1 MKKQIISTFILLLLI
16 NTTLLS
22 IKSFAQSIS
31 PKEENSIRLMSYNI
45 RNAKGLD
52 DITDYDRIANIIK
65 NVAPDI
71 IGIQELDSVTGRSK
85 GVDVLDVL
93 SRVTLMYST
102 YAASIDYDGGKYGIG
117 ILSKEKPINVIKVPL
132 PCRNEPRMLLIVE
145 LENYYFGN
153 THFSLNADDRMKAVE
168 IIKREVKKLNEDK
181 PFFLVGDINAT
192 PESEVV
198 KSFMS
203 EFKSLV
209 PSNQYTIPAD
219 NPTKCIDYI
228 FGHNGAVGWSP
239 LTDKGVI
246 DESVA
251 SDHRPLYADV
261 RLHTEKAVI
270 FRTKPY
276 LQNPTGNGITISWST
291 NVPVHSWVEYG
302 ADGNL
307 NHRMELYVD
316 GQMIVNNFHHK
327 LRLENLTPG
336 ETYSYRVC
344 SREITVYEA
353 YRKEFGETAISDTYT
368 FRLPKEDETD
378 FKAIIFN
385 DLHQRRTLIDQLSNL
400 IADIDYDF
408 VVFNG
413 DNIDDP
419 RNENQA
425 VASLSYM
432 NEKVGAE
439 TVPVFY
445 IRGNHEIRNA
455 YSIGLRSLLDY
466 VDDKTYGSFNWGDT
480 RFVMLDCG
488 EDKDDSHP
496 VYYGLNNFSGLRKD
510 QTDFLKEE
518 INSSQFKMAAKRV
531 LIHHIPVYGLNGNS
545 YNSCLIEWGEVLK
558 EASFNVSLHGHTH
571 TYAYHPENTIG
582 NNFPVVIGGGNNAE
596 SATVMILEKEGSKMS
611 LRVLNADGVELL
623 KKSL

>member
-93 SRVTLMYST
+93 SRETLMYST

-276 LQNPTGNGITISWST
+276 LQNPTGNGITISWLT

-353 YRKEFGETAISDTYT
+353 YRKEFGETAVSDTYT

-400 IADIDYDF
+400 IAGIDYDF

-545 YNSCLIEWGEVLK
+545 YNPCLIEWGEVLK

-571 TYAYHPENTIG
+571 TYAYHPKSTIG